1 MKPTRRMGTLLR
13 RVWPFVAVGAVSILA
28 AGFFISRQI
37 QRQYL
42 RQSHDRLEREAAVL
56 SQVAV
61 MFFHLND
68 ARLWHNQAQEWH
80 RLLDVR
86 VTVIDSLGMVITDTD
101 WPADSLAILSG
112 NFPAT
117 SISAEVGEDHWAIG
131 YSSVWKAEL
140 LYATDIVRDGG
151 SSLGA
156 IRLALPLSAL
166 ESQKADVRNLF
177 LTILLITG
185 IVLVAIS
192 VWVGNS
198 IRRPLARLA
207 QTTARY
213 SQGDWEARVPVDPF
227 RSSDEFSELA
237 HDFNSMADEVQLRFL
252 QSRRERDQLQT
263 VLSNMSDGVLAV
275 DAQGRI
281 RLVNDAF
288 VRFFR
293 PVLANAVGQSHT
305 EAFRDRGLN
314 ELIEKL
320 LSGESEESEEL
331 EVISPRRRV
340 LVVRTALIDAA
351 SGEDVRGVLVA
362 RDVTARR
369 QIDQMRRDFVANVS
383 HELRTPLTSILGY
396 ASALRDTQKFEPPA
410 STFLETIERNA
421 ERMNRIVGD
430 LLELSRIEAPGYRP
444 TRTPFDLRDAVEEL
458 RMSLAQSMAARN
470 QRLVVDIADDAVSCL
485 ADRDA
490 VSRILVNLFDNA
502 VKYSPEGTD
511 ITISARREDDA
522 MMIEVVDR
530 GPGVPEADRPR
541 LFERF
546 YRVDRGRSRE
556 MGGTGLGLSIVK
568 HLAESHGGSAHYEPN
583 LPSGSRLVVIIPQTP
598 DS

>member
-1 MKPTRRMGTLLR
+1 MRMGPLLR
-13 RVWPFVAVGAVSILA
+13 RVWPFVAVGAISILA

-56 SQVAV
+56 SQVAM
-61 MFFHLND
+61 MFFRLND
-68 ARLWHNQAQEWH
+68 PRLWHNQAREWH

-86 VTVIDSLGMVITDTD
+86 VTIIDSSGMVITDSD
-101 WPADSLAILSG
+101 WPDDSLAILSG

-117 SISAEVGEDHWAIG
+117 ALNEEVSEDRWAIG
-131 YSSVWKAEL
+131 YSTVWNAEL
-140 LYATDIVRDGG
+140 LYATEPVRSEGQAI
-151 SSLGA
+151 GA
-156 IRLALPLSAL
+156 IRLALSLSAL
-166 ESQKADVRNLF
+166 ESQQADVRKLF
-177 LTILLITG
+177 LTILFITG
-185 IVLVAIS
+185 LLLVAIS
-192 VWVGNS
+192 VWVGNA

-213 SQGDWEARVPVDPF
+213 SQGDWDARVPIDPF
-227 RSSDEFSELA
+227 RSSDEFSEVA

-252 QSRRERDQLQT
+252 QSRRERDQLQA
-263 VLSNMSDGVLAV
+263 VLSNMSDGVLAI
-275 DAQGRI
+275 DAQGRV
-281 RLVNDAF
+281 RLVNGAF
-288 VRFFR
+288 LRFFR
-293 PVLANAVGQSHT
+293 PVLPEAIGHGHA

-314 ELIEKL
+314 ELIDKL
-320 LSGESEESEEL
+320 LSGETEESEEL
-331 EVISPRRRV
+331 EVVSPRRRI
-340 LVVRTALIDAA
+340 LVVRPALIEAA

-369 QIDQMRRDFVANVS
+369 HIDQMRRDFVANVS

-396 ASALRDTQKFEPPA
+396 VSALRDAQSFQPPS

-444 TRTPFDLRDAVEEL
+444 ARTSFSLDALIEEVRL
-458 RMSLAQSMAARN
+458 SLAQTLEAR
-470 QRLVVDIADDAVSCL
+470 QQKLVVETADDAGTCL

-490 VSRILVNLFDNA
+490 IGRILVNLIDNA
-502 VKYSPEGTD
+502 IKYSPED
-511 ITISARREDDA
+511 MAISVIATRDGDNI
-522 MMIEVVDR
+522 MLEVMDR
-530 GPGVPEADRPR
+530 GLGVLEVDRPR

-583 LPSGSRLVVIIPQTP
+583 LPSGSRLIVRIPQTP

>member
-1 MKPTRRMGTLLR
+1 MGTLLR
-13 RVWPFVAVGAVSILA
+13 RVWPFVAVGAISILA

-42 RQSHDRLEREAAVL
+42 RQAHDRLEREAAVL
-56 SQVAV
+56 SQVGV
-61 MFFHLND
+61 MFFRLND
-68 ARLWHNQAQEWH
+68 QRLWHNQAHEWH

-86 VTVIDSLGMVITDTD
+86 VTVIDSSGMVITDTD
-101 WPADSLAILSG
+101 WPADSLTQLSG
-112 NFPAT
+112 AVPAT
-117 SISAEVGEDHWAIG
+117 ALSEEVSEGRWAIG
-131 YSSVWKAEL
+131 YSSVWNAEL
-140 LYATDIVRDGG
+140 LYATDLVRDDDRT
-151 SSLGA
+151 LGA

-166 ESQKADVRNLF
+166 ESLQSDVRNLF
-177 LTILLITG
+177 LKILLVTG
-185 IVLVAIS
+185 VLLVAIS
-192 VWVGNS
+192 VWVGNA

-213 SQGDWEARVPVDPF
+213 SKGDWDARVPVDPF

-237 HDFNSMADEVQLRFL
+237 HDFNKMADEVQLRFL

-293 PVLANAVGQSHT
+293 PVLADAAGQAHT

-320 LSGESEESEEL
+320 LTGESEESEEL
-331 EVISPRRRV
+331 EVISPRRRI

-396 ASALRDTQKFEPPA
+396 VSALRDTQKFESPA

-444 TRTPFDLRDAVEEL
+444 TRTSFDLKAVVEEL
-458 RMSLAQSMAARN
+458 RMSLAQSLAARD
-470 QRLVVDIADDAVSCL
+470 QRLIVDIGHGATICH

-490 VSRILVNLFDNA
+490 VSRILVNLVDNA
-502 VKYSPEGTD
+502 IKYSPEGLD
-511 ITISARREDDA
+511 ITISARRDDDA
-522 MMIEVVDR
+522 LVIEVADR

-568 HLAESHGGSAHYEPN
+568 HLTESHGGTAHYEPN
-583 LPSGSRLVVIIPQTP
+583 LPSGSRLIVIIPQTP

>member
-1 MKPTRRMGTLLR
+1 MGTLLR
-13 RVWPFVAVGAVSILA
+13 RVWPFVAVGAISILA

-56 SQVAV
+56 CQVAA
-61 MFFHLND
+61 MFFRLND

-86 VTVIDSLGMVITDTD
+86 VTVIDSTGMVIIDSD
-101 WPADSLAILSG
+101 WPEDSIAALSG
-112 NFPAT
+112 KFPAT
-117 SISAEVGEDHWAIG
+117 ALTEEVSEDRWAIG
-131 YSSVWKAEL
+131 YSSVWNVEL
-140 LYATDIVRDGG
+140 LYATDLVRVDGRT
-151 SSLGA
+151 LGA

-166 ESQKADVRNLF
+166 ESQQADVRNLF
-177 LTILLITG
+177 LTILIITG
-185 IVLVAIS
+185 VLLVAIS

-213 SQGDWEARVPVDPF
+213 SHGDWDARVPVDPF

-237 HDFNSMADEVQLRFL
+237 HDFNAMADEVQLRFL

-293 PVLANAVGQSHT
+293 PVLPDAAGQAHT

-320 LSGESEESEEL
+320 LNGESDESEEL
-331 EVISPRRRV
+331 EVISPRRRI

-351 SGEDVRGVLVA
+351 TGEDVRGVLVA

-396 ASALRDTQKFEPPA
+396 VSALRDTQTFAPPA
-410 STFLETIERNA
+410 TTFLETIERNA

-444 TRTPFDLRDAVEEL
+444 TRASFSLSGLVEEMRL
-458 RMSLAQSMAARN
+458 SLAQSLAARS
-470 QRLVVDIADDAVSCL
+470 QRLVVDIKDEAATCL

-490 VSRILVNLFDNA
+490 VSRILVNLIDNA
-502 VKYSPEGTD
+502 IKYSPEGMD
-511 ITISARREDDA
+511 ITVSARRELDSLVL
-522 MMIEVVDR
+522 EVIDS

-568 HLAESHGGSAHYEPN
+568 HLAESHGGVALYEPN
-583 LPSGSRLVVIIPQTP
+583 SPTGSRLIVVIPQTI
-598 DS
+598 DG

>member
-1 MKPTRRMGTLLR
+1 MRMIPLLR
-13 RVWPFVAVGAVSILA
+13 RVWPFVAVGAISILA

-56 SQVAV
+56 SQVAM
-61 MFFHLND
+61 MFFRLND
-68 ARLWHNQAQEWH
+68 PRLWHNQAREWH

-86 VTVIDSLGMVITDTD
+86 VTIIDSSGMVITDSD
-101 WPADSLAILSG
+101 WPDDSLAILSG

-117 SISAEVGEDHWAIG
+117 ALNEEVSEDRWAIG
-131 YSSVWKAEL
+131 YSTVWNAEL
-140 LYATDIVRDGG
+140 LYATEPVRSEGQAI
-151 SSLGA
+151 GA
-156 IRLALPLSAL
+156 IRLALSLSAL
-166 ESQKADVRNLF
+166 ESQQADVRKLF
-177 LTILLITG
+177 LTILFITG
-185 IVLVAIS
+185 LLLVAIS
-192 VWVGNS
+192 VWVGNA

-213 SQGDWEARVPVDPF
+213 SQGDWDARVPIDPF
-227 RSSDEFSELA
+227 RSSDEFSEVA

-252 QSRRERDQLQT
+252 QSRRERDQLQA
-263 VLSNMSDGVLAV
+263 VLSNMSDGVLAI
-275 DAQGRI
+275 DAQGRV
-281 RLVNDAF
+281 RLVNGAF
-288 VRFFR
+288 LRFFR
-293 PVLANAVGQSHT
+293 PVLPEAIGHGHA

-314 ELIEKL
+314 ELIDKL
-320 LSGESEESEEL
+320 LSGETEESEEL
-331 EVISPRRRV
+331 EVVSPRRRI
-340 LVVRTALIDAA
+340 LVVRPALIEAA

-369 QIDQMRRDFVANVS
+369 HIDQMRRDFVANVS

-396 ASALRDTQKFEPPA
+396 VSALRDAQSFQPPS

-444 TRTPFDLRDAVEEL
+444 ARTSFSLDALIEEVRL
-458 RMSLAQSMAARN
+458 SLAQTLEAR
-470 QRLVVDIADDAVSCL
+470 QQKLVIEIADDAGTCL

-490 VSRILVNLFDNA
+490 IGRILVNLIDNA
-502 VKYSPEGTD
+502 IKYSPED
-511 ITISARREDDA
+511 MAISVIATRDGDNI
-522 MMIEVVDR
+522 MLEVMDR
-530 GPGVPEADRPR
+530 GLGVPEVDRPR

-568 HLAESHGGSAHYEPN
+568 HLAESHGGSARYEPN
-583 LPSGSRLVVIIPQTP
+583 LPSGSRLIVRIPQTP

>member
-1 MKPTRRMGTLLR
+1 MGSQLR
-13 RVWPFVAVGAVSILA
+13 RVWPFVAVGAISILV

-56 SQVAV
+56 GHVAV
-61 MFFHLND
+61 MLFQLND
-68 ARLWHNQAQEWH
+68 SRLWYNQAHEWN

-86 VTVIDSLGMVITDTD
+86 VTIIDSAGMVIADTD
-101 WPADSLAILSG
+101 WSQDSLAILSG
-112 NFPAT
+112 KFPAT
-117 SISAEVGEDHWAIG
+117 SLTEEVSEDRWAIG
-131 YSSVWKAEL
+131 YSSVWNTDL
-140 LYATDIVRDGG
+140 LFATEPVIADGRKVG
-151 SSLGA
+151 M
-156 IRLALPLSAL
+156 IRLALPLAAL
-166 ESQKADVRNLF
+166 AEQQAQVRKIF
-177 LTILLITG
+177 LTILAITG
-185 IVLVAIS
+185 VLLSAIS
-192 VWVGNS
+192 VWVVNS
-198 IRRPLARLA
+198 IRRPLSKLA

-237 HDFNSMADEVQLRFL
+237 HDFNRMADEVQSRFL
-252 QSRRERDQLQT
+252 QSRRERDQLQA

-275 DAQGRI
+275 DVEGRI

-293 PVLANAVGQSHT
+293 PVLGEPIGRTHA

-314 ELIEKL
+314 ELIEAL
-320 LSGESEESEEL
+320 LSGETQESEEL
-331 EVISPRRRV
+331 EVVAPKRRI
-340 LVVRTALIDAA
+340 LVVRPALIEAA

-396 ASALRDTQKFEPPA
+396 ISALRDARQFEPPA
-410 STFLETIERNA
+410 STFLDTIERNA
-421 ERMNRIVGD
+421 ERMNRIVAD
-430 LLELSRIEAPGYRP
+430 LLELSRIEAPGYLPSRSS
-444 TRTPFDLRDAVEEL
+444 FSISGMIEEIRL
-458 RMSLAQSMAARN
+458 SLAQVLEVRG
-470 QRLVVDIADDAVSCL
+470 QRLNIDIGSDADTIL

-490 VSRILVNLFDNA
+490 ISRIMMNLIDNA
-502 VKYSPEGTD
+502 IKYSADGMP
-511 ITISARREDDA
+511 ISIIVRHEHDY
-522 MMIEVVDR
+522 MVLEVADR
-530 GPGVPEADRPR
+530 GVGVPEADRPR

-583 LPSGSRLVVIIPQTP
+583 SPSGSRLIVRILQAVETT
-598 DS
+598 

>member
-1 MKPTRRMGTLLR
+1 MRMGPLLR
-13 RVWPFVAVGAVSILA
+13 RVWPFVAVGAISILA

-56 SQVAV
+56 SQVAM
-61 MFFHLND
+61 MFFRLND
-68 ARLWHNQAQEWH
+68 PRLWHNQAREWH

-86 VTVIDSLGMVITDTD
+86 VTIIDSSGMVITDSD
-101 WPADSLAILSG
+101 WPDDSLAILSG

-117 SISAEVGEDHWAIG
+117 ALNEEVSEDRWAIG
-131 YSSVWKAEL
+131 YSTVWNAEL
-140 LYATDIVRDGG
+140 LYATEPVRSEGQAI
-151 SSLGA
+151 GA
-156 IRLALPLSAL
+156 IRLALSLSAL
-166 ESQKADVRNLF
+166 ESQQADVRKLF
-177 LTILLITG
+177 LTILFITG
-185 IVLVAIS
+185 LLLVAIS
-192 VWVGNS
+192 VWVGNA

-213 SQGDWEARVPVDPF
+213 SQGDWDARVPIDPF
-227 RSSDEFSELA
+227 RSSDEFSEVA

-252 QSRRERDQLQT
+252 QSRRERDQLQA
-263 VLSNMSDGVLAV
+263 VLSNMSDGVLAI
-275 DAQGRI
+275 DAQGRV
-281 RLVNDAF
+281 RLVNGAF
-288 VRFFR
+288 LRFFR
-293 PVLANAVGQSHT
+293 PVLPEAIGHGHA

-314 ELIEKL
+314 ELIDKL
-320 LSGESEESEEL
+320 LSGETEESEEL
-331 EVISPRRRV
+331 EVVSPRRRI
-340 LVVRTALIDAA
+340 LVVRPALIEAA

-369 QIDQMRRDFVANVS
+369 HIDQMRRDFVANVS

-396 ASALRDTQKFEPPA
+396 VSALRDAQSFQPPS

-444 TRTPFDLRDAVEEL
+444 ARTSFSLDGLIEEVRL
-458 RMSLAQSMAARN
+458 SLAQTLEAR
-470 QRLVVDIADDAVSCL
+470 QQKLVIEIADDAGTCL

-490 VSRILVNLFDNA
+490 IGRILVNLIDNA
-502 VKYSPEGTD
+502 IKYSPED
-511 ITISARREDDA
+511 MAISVIATRDGDNI
-522 MMIEVVDR
+522 MLEVMDR
-530 GPGVPEADRPR
+530 GLGVPEVDRPR

-568 HLAESHGGSAHYEPN
+568 HLAESHGGSARYEPN
-583 LPSGSRLVVIIPQTP
+583 LPSGSRLIVRIPQTP